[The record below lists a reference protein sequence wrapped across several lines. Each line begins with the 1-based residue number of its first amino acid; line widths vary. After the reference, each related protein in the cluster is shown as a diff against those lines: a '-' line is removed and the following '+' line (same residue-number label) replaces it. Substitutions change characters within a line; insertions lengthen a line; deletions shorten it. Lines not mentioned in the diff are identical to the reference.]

1 MRLVALV
8 ALVLTATASA
18 ASVPRVRV
26 VSLPKSGVVAA
37 QWRATVSIQPPARAS
52 LVATGP
58 ATLRTRLAP
67 TRKPG
72 VYTAALRFSRAGSW
86 SVAVSIGRRTVNLG
100 RLSVD
105 VARDPLLLDPFTI
118 AAEPGGTLVVGQLG
132 SGDLLRL
139 APRKRAT
146 RIAAGSRLEDV
157 TISPSGTVYAI
168 GNDALLRLDGGALV
182 QVGGTLTGA
191 TSAAAESSGSVYVA
205 IYDGWIRRVAPD
217 GSVTTVAGNGQEGF
231 AGDGGPATA
240 AVLDHPHGVAVG
252 PDGAVYIADTENRR
266 IRKIDPSSGRI
277 STLASGVGV
286 VVALAVAPDG
296 TVYAADVVRDGTG
309 GGVTAT
315 TMGGTTTRVYS
326 GDANGVTVAPNGSVY
341 VNAWEK
347 KRILLLD
354 PKTHKTETVARG

>member
-1 MRLVALV
+1 M
-8 ALVLTATASA
+8 S
-18 ASVPRVRV
+18 
-26 VSLPKSGVVAA
+26 
-37 QWRATVSIQPPARAS
+37 RATHCSSTRSRSRPSRAERSSSANWARATCF
-52 LVATGP
+52 A
-58 ATLRTRLAP
+58 
-67 TRKPG
+67 
-72 VYTAALRFSRAGSW
+72 SR
-86 SVAVSIGRRTVNLG
+86 
-100 RLSVD
+100 
-105 VARDPLLLDPFTI
+105 
-118 AAEPGGTLVVGQLG
+118 
-132 SGDLLRL
+132 
-139 APRKRAT
+139 RKRAT